1 MSKSVNVSVRLSP
14 ETHEALKARAE
25 AERRPLA
32 GMLAIILDDAARP
45 TPRTLATNT
54 ADEAM
59 RSVNQSQLDS
69 IIDREV
75 APRFKQAHKVAA
87 KVLDQ

>member
-1 MSKSVNVSVRLSP
+1 MSKSVNVSVRLSLA
-14 ETHEALKARAE
+14 THEALKARAE
-25 AERRPLA
+25 SERRPLA

-59 RSVNQSQLDS
+59 RAANQSHVDS
-69 IIDREV
+69 IIAREV
-75 APRFKQAHKVAA
+75 EPRFKQAHKAAA
-87 KVLDQ
+87 KVLGE